1 MVNVTARYPWTLV
14 ISIGCYNNGKS
25 IKNITY
31 DNNERWKFHSS
42 SRVFQHRFI
51 NISESKIQKFSSII
65 NGAREIYPFH
75 REFVIPSCSFIEW
88 NSKIFYSIFR
98 WRLFFFFF
106 NLIGKFSTLSRKFDR
121 IKDSIKANLW
131 HLTASILLGACSATQ
146 YRSCCDHRDVYTAYL
161 PSVQIFNLSELVCG
175 CRVLHFPIIRR
186 IYLPLFR
193 KESRIK
199 YLFTHTR
206 ACRSIKSRGRR
217 LEQTVRGEFRRA
229 ISVD

>member
-1 MVNVTARYPWTLV
+1 MKFEDILFY
-14 ISIGCYNNGKS
+14 ISVKAI
-25 IKNITY
+25 
-31 DNNERWKFHSS
+31 
-42 SRVFQHRFI
+42 
-51 NISESKIQKFSSII
+51 
-65 NGAREIYPFH
+65 
-75 REFVIPSCSFIEW
+75 
-88 NSKIFYSIFR
+88 
-98 WRLFFFFF
+98 FFFFLF
-106 NLIGKFSTLSRKFDR
+106 SSANFPHYRENLIALR
-121 IKDSIKANLW
+121 IQLKPIY
-131 HLTASILLGACSATQ
+131 GSATQ

-186 IYLPLFR
+186 IYSPLFR